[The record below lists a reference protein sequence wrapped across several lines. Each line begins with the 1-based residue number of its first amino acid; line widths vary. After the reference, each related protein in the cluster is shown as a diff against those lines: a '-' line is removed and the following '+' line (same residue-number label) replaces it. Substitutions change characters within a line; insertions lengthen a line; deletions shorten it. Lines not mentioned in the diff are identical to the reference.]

1 MRPVALRKVLLLI
14 HAECRKNPDILR
26 GSCFYLSGAAGNVY
40 PAPDANIS
48 VDEAVLIGLCC
59 GFYDKLSND
68 AADNGVTQS
77 KCTESVLPSLTLP
90 EICETRGLF

>member
-59 GFYDKLSND
+59 GFYD